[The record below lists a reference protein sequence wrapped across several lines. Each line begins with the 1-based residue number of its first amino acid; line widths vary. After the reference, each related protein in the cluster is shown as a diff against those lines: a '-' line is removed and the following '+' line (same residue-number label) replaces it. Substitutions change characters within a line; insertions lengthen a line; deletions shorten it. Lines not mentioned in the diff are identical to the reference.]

1 MDEASILIYQKK
13 NLSQAK
19 KRLNQFV
26 EDGTPQEYWLAR
38 GYILLAELYAIEGD
52 NVTAEGYLNSLQKN
66 YPQREDDIHLLIT
79 QALKRLSLIHI

>member
-1 MDEASILIYQKK
+1 MKLVYLFTRRKLVPS
-13 NLSQAK
+13 K

-26 EDGTPQEYWLAR
+26 EEGTPHEYWLAR

-79 QALKRLSLIHI
+79 QALKRISAKK